1 MWSIASYKT
10 HQCIWSIK
18 NPRGK
23 GQSVLARF
31 GLRGQQRGDLGPHPH
46 RLCFPLSPRPLPHYR
61 ATFSPRA
68 PGRSSLEAAP
78 WPEPPPSSQ
87 SQRHYPLPIISLDI
101 PYMLSQSEGHSLHS
115 HLLKR
120 KSKGFLNKQGMTKER
135 GNHSF
140 SNCSTRR
147 VSGQTQL
154 RRYNEV
160 LYPKDS

>member
-1 MWSIASYKT
+1 MRQRPVCPGQVWTERTAAWGPGASPP
-10 HQCIWSIK
+10 QA
-18 NPRGK
+18 
-23 GQSVLARF
+23 V
-31 GLRGQQRGDLGPHPH
+31 
-46 RLCFPLSPRPLPHYR
+46 FPVVPAAPAPLQR